1 MLVYS
6 RKPSGSKRESGVG
19 LLLKIKVRLVI
30 STWELVCNR
39 LVAEKFRFRI
49 NNISIVQCYAPME
62 TSDTLEKDS
71 YEQLKAI
78 QEQLSI
84 DNIEIMLDDLNFKL
98 KKRSSVLQ

>member
-19 LLLKIKVRLVI
+19 LLLTIKVRPVI

-71 YEQLKAI
+71 YEQLKAV

-84 DNIEIMLDDLNFKL
+84 GNIEIMLDDLNFKL
-98 KKRSSVLQ
+98 KKRS